1 MAGGWRDLFKLT
13 RLIVKGKDLRA
24 ITIRSIELHTVLLPY
39 LAPFATSF
47 GAETDKVAVL
57 VELTTDAGVVGWGE
71 CSIELWPGYGHE
83 TAVTAEHILAEFLA
97 PAAVGETL
105 ADPREFPALIKRFR
119 GSHHAR
125 AGLEAAVWDAFAK
138 TNDMRLT
145 DCFAHYAPPGHESE
159 GRATVGVSIGIQP
172 SLEATVAVVS
182 ERLAQGYGRVKL
194 KIKRGWDVEV
204 ARAVRAAYP
213 DILLMLD
220 ANSDYR
226 PEDAEHLTQLDE
238 FNLLMIEQPL
248 SHDDIYHHGHL
259 QRRLKTPICL
269 DESVK
274 SASDLQIALQ
284 VGAIGILNLK
294 PARVGGFTESLAMYR
309 ICAENDL
316 PLWVGGMLEV
326 GVGRAANVSFAAL
339 PAVNLPSDISA
350 TDRYFA
356 ADLTEPPFTLGP
368 DSTLAVADGYGIG
381 VEVER
386 ERLEEAKRRWR
397 EKNLYGGS

>member
-1 MAGGWRDLFKLT
+1 MK
-13 RLIVKGKDLRA
+13 A

-39 LAPFATSF
+39 LAPFETSF

-57 VELTTDAGVVGWGE
+57 VELTTEAGVIGWGE
-71 CSIELWPGYGHE
+71 CSIEFWPGYGHE
-83 TAVTAEHILAEFLA
+83 TAVTAEHILADFMA
-97 PAAVGETL
+97 PAAVGESVG
-105 ADPREFPALIKRFR
+105 DPRDFPALIKRFR
-119 GSHHAR
+119 GNHHSR

-138 TNDMRLT
+138 TNDLRLT
-145 DCFAHYAPPGHESE
+145 DCFAHYAPAGHESE

-182 ERLAQGYGRVKL
+182 QRVAEGYGRIKL

-204 ARAVRAAYP
+204 ARAVRAAHP

-220 ANSDYR
+220 ANSDYQ
-226 PEDAEHLTQLDE
+226 PGDAEHLAQLDA
-238 FNLLMIEQPL
+238 FDLLMIEQPL
-248 SHDDIYHHGHL
+248 AHDDIYHHGHL
-259 QRRLKTPICL
+259 QRRLKTRVCL

-274 SASDLQIALQ
+274 SASDLSIALH

-294 PARVGGFTESLAMYR
+294 PARVGGFTESLEMYR

-316 PLWVGGMLEV
+316 PLWIGGMLEI
-326 GVGRAANVSFAAL
+326 GVGRAANLSFAAL

-356 ADLTEPPFTLGP
+356 ADLTEPPFVLGP

-381 VEVER
+381 VEVQR
-386 ERLEEAKRRWR
+386 DRLDEAKQRWSDQ
-397 EKNLYGGS
+397 NPYGGSK

>member
-1 MAGGWRDLFKLT
+1 MK
-13 RLIVKGKDLRA
+13 A

-39 LAPFATSF
+39 LAPFETSF

-57 VELTTDAGVVGWGE
+57 VELTTEAGVIGWGE
-71 CSIELWPGYGHE
+71 CSIEFWPGYGHE
-83 TAVTAEHILAEFLA
+83 TALTAEHILAEFMA
-97 PAAVGETL
+97 PAVVGESVG
-105 ADPREFPALIKRFR
+105 DPRDFPALIKRFR
-119 GSHHAR
+119 GNHHAR

-138 TNDMRLT
+138 TNDLRLT
-145 DCFAHYAPPGHESE
+145 DCFAHYAPAGHESE

-182 ERLAQGYGRVKL
+182 QRLAEGYGRIKL

-204 ARAVRAAYP
+204 ARAARAAHP

-220 ANSDYR
+220 ANSDYQ
-226 PEDAEHLTQLDE
+226 PGDAEHLAQLDA
-238 FNLLMIEQPL
+238 FDLLMIEQPL
-248 SHDDIYHHGHL
+248 AHDDIYHHGHL
-259 QRRLKTPICL
+259 QRRLKTRVCL

-274 SASDLQIALQ
+274 SASDLNIALQ

-294 PARVGGFTESLAMYR
+294 PARVGGFTESLEMYR

-316 PLWVGGMLEV
+316 PLWIGGMLEI
-326 GVGRAANVSFAAL
+326 GVARAANLSFAAL

-356 ADLTEPPFTLGP
+356 ADLTEPPFVLGP
-368 DSTLAVADGYGIG
+368 DSALAVADGYGIG
-381 VEVER
+381 VEVQR
-386 ERLEEAKRRWR
+386 DRLDEAKQRWR
-397 EKNLYGGS
+397 DQNPYGAS

>member
-1 MAGGWRDLFKLT
+1 MDLK
-13 RLIVKGKDLRA
+13 A

-39 LAPFATSF
+39 LAPFETSF

-57 VELTTDAGVVGWGE
+57 VELTTEAGVIGWGE
-71 CSIELWPGYGHE
+71 CSIEFWPGYGHE
-83 TAVTAEHILAEFLA
+83 TAVTAEHILADFMA
-97 PAAVGETL
+97 PAVVGESVG
-105 ADPREFPALIKRFR
+105 DPRDFPALIKRFR
-119 GSHHAR
+119 GNHHAR

-138 TNDMRLT
+138 TNDLRLT
-145 DCFAHYAPPGHESE
+145 DCFAHYAPAGHESE

-182 ERLAQGYGRVKL
+182 QRVAEGYGRIKL

-204 ARAVRAAYP
+204 ARAVRAAHP

-220 ANSDYR
+220 ANSDYQ
-226 PEDAEHLTQLDE
+226 PGDAEHLAQLDA
-238 FNLLMIEQPL
+238 FDLLMIEQPL
-248 SHDDIYHHGHL
+248 AHDDIYHHGHL
-259 QRRLKTPICL
+259 QRRLKTRVCL

-274 SASDLQIALQ
+274 SASDLSIALH

-294 PARVGGFTESLAMYR
+294 PARVGGFTESLEMYR

-316 PLWVGGMLEV
+316 PLWIGGMLEI
-326 GVGRAANVSFAAL
+326 GVGRAANLSFAAL

-356 ADLTEPPFTLGP
+356 ADLTEPPFVLGP

-381 VEVER
+381 VEVQR
-386 ERLEEAKRRWR
+386 DRLDEAKQRWR
-397 EKNLYGGS
+397 DQNPYGGSK

>member
-1 MAGGWRDLFKLT
+1 MK
-13 RLIVKGKDLRA
+13 A
-24 ITIRSIELHTVLLPY
+24 IKIRSIDLHTVLLPY
-39 LAPFATSF
+39 LAPFETSF
-47 GAETDKVAVL
+47 GVETDKVAVL
-57 VELTTDAGVVGWGE
+57 VELTTDAEVVGWGE
-71 CSIELWPGYGHE
+71 SSIEFWPGYGYE
-83 TAVTAEHILAEFLA
+83 TAVTAEHILSEFMA
-97 PAAVGETL
+97 PAVIGATV
-105 ADPREFPALIKRFR
+105 ADPREFPAVIKRFR

-145 DCFAHYAPPGHESE
+145 DCFAHYAPDGHESE
-159 GRATVGVSIGIQP
+159 GEATVGVSIGIQS
-172 SLEATVAVVS
+172 SLEKTVEVVRS
-182 ERLAQGYGRVKL
+182 RLDQGYGRVKL

-204 ARAVRAAYP
+204 ARAVRAEFP

-220 ANSDYR
+220 ANSDYL
-226 PEDAEHLTQLDE
+226 PGDADHLAQLDR
-238 FNLLMIEQPL
+238 FDLLMIEQPL
-248 SHDDIYHHGHL
+248 SHDDIYQHGLL
-259 QRRLKTPICL
+259 QKRLKTRVCL

-294 PARVGGFTESLAMYR
+294 PARVGGFSECLQIYR
-309 ICAENDL
+309 ICVENDL
-316 PLWVGGMLEV
+316 PLWIGGMLET

-356 ADLTEPPFTLGP
+356 ADITEPPFVLGAQ
-368 DSTLAVADGYGIG
+368 STLSVPDGYGIG

-386 ERLEEAKRRWR
+386 GRLAEAKQRWIDKYPYRRAMAR
-397 EKNLYGGS
+397 